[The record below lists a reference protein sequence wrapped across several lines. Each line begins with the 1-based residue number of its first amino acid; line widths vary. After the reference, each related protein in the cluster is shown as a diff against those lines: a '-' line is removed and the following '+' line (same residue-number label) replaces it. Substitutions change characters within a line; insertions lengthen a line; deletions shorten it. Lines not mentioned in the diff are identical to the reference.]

1 MKTNRL
7 WYGNGQNVS
16 NINARFRCYEC
27 VFLIFNRLACHSI
40 FAANSTGDSVCVV
53 ADDTDVFILLL
64 YLSVKCHVTL
74 YFRQGTNSS
83 KDGVT
88 YHNVTALSS
97 HLGEN
102 ICEILPAFHALTG
115 SDFTK
120 GFFRRSKVESF
131 KTLSSKPEKAGLLLS
146 MNTDHAVFEKV
157 TDFILHIIYNRPESE
172 KSPGDSRYAMLF
184 VGKGEKREFSAT
196 RLLPPDQKSLNMK
209 ILRAN
214 LICHGWVNCLNNTYH
229 SLDPSHYGWI
239 DNGKLFTPFW
249 FEGTPLPN
257 EQEIQDYLGAENQ
270 VFRKPMV

>member
-16 NINARFRCYEC
+16 KINARFRCYEC

-97 HLGEN
+97 HFSCISCFDWFRFHQRILQ
-102 ICEILPAFHALTG
+102 EI
-115 SDFTK
+115 K
-120 GFFRRSKVESF
+120 GRKLQNTIV
-131 KTLSSKPEKAGLLLS
+131 KAG
-146 MNTDHAVFEKV
+146 
-157 TDFILHIIYNRPESE
+157 
-172 KSPGDSRYAMLF
+172 KSWLTF
-184 VGKGEKREFSAT
+184 VHEYRSC
-196 RLLPPDQKSLNMK
+196 SL
-209 ILRAN
+209 
-214 LICHGWVNCLNNTYH
+214 
-229 SLDPSHYGWI
+229 
-239 DNGKLFTPFW
+239 
-249 FEGTPLPN
+249 
-257 EQEIQDYLGAENQ
+257 
-270 VFRKPMV
+270 